1 MRIIVDAMGGDN
13 APGEI
18 VKGALRARK
27 ELGVDVVL
35 VGRKEEIER
44 CLNPDDI
51 CQFEI
56 VDAREIVTMEDD
68 PSTATR
74 RKKDSSMTVALNLL
88 RDGKGDAV
96 VSAGST
102 GALLTGATLI
112 VKRIRGIRRA
122 AMAPV
127 LPAGEHGVM
136 LIDCGANVECTPE
149 YLLQFGLM
157 GSVYA
162 RRMMGCEEPRV
173 GLLNVG
179 TEDTKGGEL
188 QHQAFALLTG
198 ATLIV
203 KRIKGIRRAA
213 MAPVLPAGEH
223 GIMLIDCGANV
234 ECTPEYLLQFAYMGS
249 FYAKKMM
256 GCESPRVG
264 LLNVGTED
272 TKGGELQHQA
282 FALLKQAAEEGRINF
297 VGNVEGTGVFMGAA
311 DVVVTDGFTGNVL
324 LKGTEGA
331 INFMMGALKG
341 VFYKST
347 KNKLAAAVLKN
358 DLKAMKKSM
367 DVNEVGG
374 TAFVGISKP
383 VIKAHGSSKEAA
395 FFAAIRQAIAFVN
408 AGVVEDIENNIEY
421 MKLKAEN

>member
-1 MRIIVDAMGGDN
+1 MRIIIDAMGGDN

-18 VKGALRARK
+18 VKGAMRAK
-27 ELGVDVVL
+27 NELGVDIVL
-35 VGRKEEIER
+35 VGKKEEIEA
-44 CLNPDDI
+44 CLGSDDRYRV
-51 CQFEI
+51 EI
-56 VDAREIVTMEDD
+56 VDAREVVTMEDD

-88 RDGKGDAV
+88 RDGKGDTV

-112 VKRIRGIRRA
+112 VKRIR
-122 AMAPV
+122 
-127 LPAGEHGVM
+127 
-136 LIDCGANVECTPE
+136 
-149 YLLQFGLM
+149 
-157 GSVYA
+157 
-162 RRMMGCEEPRV
+162 
-173 GLLNVG
+173 
-179 TEDTKGGEL
+179 
-188 QHQAFALLTG
+188 
-198 ATLIV
+198 
-203 KRIKGIRRAA
+203 GIRRAA

-256 GCESPRVG
+256 GCDNPRVG

-282 FALLKQAAEEGRINF
+282 FSLLKQAGDEGRINF
-297 VGNVEGTGVFMGAA
+297 VGNVEGTGVFENAA

-324 LKGTEGA
+324 LKATEGT
-331 INFMMGALKG
+331 IKFLMKSLKD

-358 DLKAMKKSM
+358 DLTAMKKSM

-383 VIKAHGSSKEAA
+383 VIKAHGSSNAA
-395 FFAAIRQAIAFVN
+395 SLFAAVRQAVAYVN
-408 AGVVEDIENNIEY
+408 ANVAQDIEDNIEY
-421 MKLKAEN
+421 MKLKADN

>member
-1 MRIIVDAMGGDN
+1 MKIIIDAMGGDN
-13 APGEI
+13 APAEI

-27 ELGVDVVL
+27 ELGVELCL
-35 VGRKEEIER
+35 VGRIEEVR
-44 CLNPDDI
+44 ACLGG
-51 CQFEI
+51 EELEGVEL
-56 VDAREIVTMEDD
+56 VDAREVITMEDD

-112 VKRIRGIRRA
+112 VKRIKGIRRA

-136 LIDCGANVECTPE
+136 LIDCGANVECT
-149 YLLQFGLM
+149 
-157 GSVYA
+157 A
-162 RRMMGCEEPRV
+162 
-173 GLLNVG
+173 
-179 TEDTKGGEL
+179 
-188 QHQAFALLTG
+188 
-198 ATLIV
+198 
-203 KRIKGIRRAA
+203 
-213 MAPVLPAGEH
+213 
-223 GIMLIDCGANV
+223 
-234 ECTPEYLLQFAYMGS
+234 EYLLQFAYMGS

-256 GCESPRVG
+256 GCAEPRVG

-272 TKGGELQHQA
+272 SKGGELQHQA
-282 FALLKQAAEEGRINF
+282 FALLKKAGEEGRIRF
-297 VGNVEGTGVFMGAA
+297 VGNVEGTGVFDGAA

-324 LKGTEGA
+324 LKATEGT
-331 INFMMGALKG
+331 IKFMMKALKG

-358 DLKAMKKSM
+358 DLAAMKKSL

-374 TAFVGISKP
+374 TAFIGISKP
-383 VIKAHGSSKEAA
+383 VIKAHGASNAA
-395 FFAAIRQAIAFVN
+395 SLFSAIRQAVAFVD
-408 AGVVEDIENNIEY
+408 AGVIGDIRENIEY
-421 MKLKAEN
+421 MRLKTEE